1 MTRENRLFTTPPLL
15 SFAPVRFQV
24 GLLLADLFLFSPTSL
39 DHRDIGIVD
48 STETMALNREHA
60 IPGFVRVT
68 DGRGG
73 LPKVTLTHPSG
84 SCCDVY
90 LHGANILS
98 WVLANGGEV
107 FYTPDGTDF
116 TDLSAIEWGNPF
128 CFPQFGV
135 GGERA
140 GSPLGENSIPVDG
153 FVKGMKW
160 SIVQTGLHEDKHGEF
175 PYVTIEVFDTEA
187 TRAMWNHSFHLTMD
201 ISLEHTAINVSL
213 NVKNTGSESFECA
226 AALKSHI
233 AVADIEE
240 PTTSYIGLEDC
251 VYLDN
256 TLHPTKP
263 RVRFTDETE
272 DQEWLQLKGLTD
284 RVYINTHNDTGVEV
298 GTGCTVFL
306 RDMSPLGVTGFSDRA
321 VFNPWKENDKDNY
334 RWYAG
339 LAIGAI
345 GKLIRIEPETRHTSE
360 VRFEVVDMVR
370 TQSIQKRKDVH
381 EKHALRKMTE
391 RPKYDLLADELP
403 SDLQ

>member
-1 MTRENRLFTTPPLL
+1 MTRENRLFTTAA
-15 SFAPVRFQV
+15 SFLVRPSEIPGRFS
-24 GLLLADLFLFSPTSL
+24 LADLFLFSPTL
-39 DHRDIGIVD
+39 DHRDLGIVD

-116 TDLSAIEWGNPF
+116 TDLSAIEWGNQF

-140 GSPLGENSIPVDG
+140 GSPLGEPAIPVDG
-153 FVKGMKW
+153 FVKGRQW

-213 NVKNTGSESFECA
+213 NVKKTGSESFNV
-226 AALKSHI
+226 LLR
-233 AVADIEE
+233 AVAYRSCRRGAD
-240 PTTSYIGLEDC
+240 DQ
-251 VYLDN
+251 
-256 TLHPTKP
+256 LH
-263 RVRFTDETE
+263 
-272 DQEWLQLKGLTD
+272 
-284 RVYINTHNDTGVEV
+284 
-298 GTGCTVFL
+298 
-306 RDMSPLGVTGFSDRA
+306 
-321 VFNPWKENDKDNY
+321 
-334 RWYAG
+334 
-339 LAIGAI
+339 
-345 GKLIRIEPETRHTSE
+345 
-360 VRFEVVDMVR
+360 
-370 TQSIQKRKDVH
+370 
-381 EKHALRKMTE
+381 
-391 RPKYDLLADELP
+391 
-403 SDLQ
+403 

>member
-1 MTRENRLFTTPPLL
+1 L
-15 SFAPVRFQV
+15 
-24 GLLLADLFLFSPTSL
+24 D

-73 LPKVTLTHPSG
+73 LPKVILTHPSG

-187 TRAMWNHSFHLTMD
+187 TRAMWNHSFHLIMD

-213 NVKNTGSESFECA
+213 NVKNTGS
-226 AALKSHI
+226 
-233 AVADIEE
+233 
-240 PTTSYIGLEDC
+240 
-251 VYLDN
+251 
-256 TLHPTKP
+256 
-263 RVRFTDETE
+263 
-272 DQEWLQLKGLTD
+272 
-284 RVYINTHNDTGVEV
+284 
-298 GTGCTVFL
+298 
-306 RDMSPLGVTGFSDRA
+306 
-321 VFNPWKENDKDNY
+321 
-334 RWYAG
+334 
-339 LAIGAI
+339 
-345 GKLIRIEPETRHTSE
+345 
-360 VRFEVVDMVR
+360 
-370 TQSIQKRKDVH
+370 
-381 EKHALRKMTE
+381 
-391 RPKYDLLADELP
+391 
-403 SDLQ
+403 

>member
-1 MTRENRLFTTPPLL
+1 
-15 SFAPVRFQV
+15 
-24 GLLLADLFLFSPTSL
+24 
-39 DHRDIGIVD
+39 
-48 STETMALNREHA
+48 MALNREHA
-60 IPGFVRVT
+60 IPGSVRVT

-116 TDLSAIEWGNPF
+116 TDFSAIEWGNPF

-140 GSPLGENSIPVDG
+140 GAPLGENSIPVDG
-153 FVKGMKW
+153 FVKEMKW
-160 SIVQTGLHEDKHGEF
+160 SIVDTFLDEDKHGEF
-175 PYVTIEVFDTEA
+175 PRVTIEVFDTEA
-187 TRAMWNHSFHLTMD
+187 TRAMWNHSFHLVME
-201 ISLEHTAINVSL
+201 ISLEHTAINVSMH
-213 NVKNTGSESFECA
+213 VKNTGSEPFECA
-226 AALKSHI
+226 AALKSHV

-240 PTTSYIGLEDC
+240 PTTSYVGLEDC

-272 DQEWLQLKGLTD
+272 DQEWLQLDGPTD

-298 GTGCTVFL
+298 GTGCTVFV
-306 RDMSPLGVTGFSDRA
+306 RDMSPLGVAGFGDRA
-321 VFNPWKENDKDNY
+321 VFNPWKENGKDNY

-339 LAIGAI
+339 FAIGAI
-345 GKLIRIEPETRHTSE
+345 GKLIRVEPEAWHTSE